1 MKLGFALE
9 YSLGHITHADNLK
22 RVLKDDSS
30 VEPVYIDLP
39 FDGIDAPWARLPGI
53 RGNWSARASAAA
65 YLALSPHKKT
75 LDAVLFHTQVTSL
88 LSAGFMKSVPSVIS
102 LDATPLQYD
111 AMGSFYGHNPSA
123 NSSLENWKKGLN
135 IKAFHAAR
143 HLVTW
148 SEWAKASLV
157 ADYQVPADKVTVI
170 PPGIDTKNWDFTQH
184 TKDSRPGQTKL
195 LFVGGD
201 FPRKGGDTLLAA
213 MRSLPADLG
222 IELDIVTKDQP
233 DIAGCGNVRV
243 HNGLKPN
250 SKPLMDLFA
259 NAHVFVFPTRG
270 DCLPLAVMEALTA
283 GLPVITSDVG
293 ALSEAVTDNITGLV
307 VPPDDVEALAKA
319 ITYLAG
325 HPDERQKMSTA
336 ARAVGLERF
345 DAVTNYRRL
354 VQVVKSVAK

>member
-22 RVLKDDSS
+22 RVLKNDST
-30 VEPVYIDLP
+30 VEPIYIDLP
-39 FDGIDAPWARLPGI
+39 YDGIDAPWARLPGI
-53 RGNWSARASAAA
+53 RSNWSARASAAA
-65 YLALSPHKKT
+65 FLGLSSHKKD
-75 LDAVLFHTQVTSL
+75 LDAALFHTQVTSL
-88 LSAGFMKSVPSVIS
+88 LSSGFMKTVPSVIS

-111 AMGSFYGHNPSA
+111 TMGAFYNHAPNA
-123 NSSLENWKKGLN
+123 NSTVENWKKGLN

-148 SEWAKASLV
+148 SEWAKQSLV
-157 ADYQVPADKVTVI
+157 ADYQVDPDKVTVI
-170 PPGIDTKNWDFTQH
+170 PPGIDTKNWDFTQRQKNNE
-184 TKDSRPGQTKL
+184 TNKTRL

-201 FPRKGGDTLLAA
+201 FVRKSGDTLLSA
-213 MRSLPADLG
+213 MRSLSPDLG
-222 IELDIVTKDQP
+222 LELDIVTRDQP
-233 DIAGCGNVRV
+233 DISGCGIVRV

-259 NAHVFVFPTRG
+259 DAHVFVFPTRG

-293 ALSEAVTDNITGLV
+293 ALSEAVTDKKTGLV
-307 VPPDDVEALAKA
+307 IPSDDVEALRNA
-319 ITYLAG
+319 ISYLAAN
-325 HPDERQKMSTA
+325 PQERASMSLT

-345 DAVTNYRRL
+345 DAVTNYQRL
-354 VQVVKSVAK
+354 VQVVKSVAR